1 MTKLFGKINK
11 IHFVGI
17 GGIGMSG
24 IAEVLHNMNFTV
36 TGSDISENSNVK
48 RLRSL
53 GMKIFIGHNAEN
65 VKDADVVVYTS
76 AVSDDNPELVFA
88 KDNYIPT
95 IMRGEMLAELMRM
108 KKSIAIAGSH
118 GKTST
123 TSMLAEI
130 FKHSDMDPTIVIGGR
145 LNSSNQ
151 NATLGKSEILI
162 AEADESDR
170 SFLILL
176 PTVTV
181 ITNIDLEHLDTYKDV
196 EDIKN
201 AFIQFANKVPFYGL
215 NVICLD
221 DSNVTDII
229 PFIEKRFVTYGIQAK
244 ADIRA
249 SNIVKSGFGISF
261 DVHIFEEYKGRINL
275 NLPGEHNVLN
285 SLAAIGVSH
294 EFQID
299 FKEIKDALENY
310 KGVQRRLTIKFS
322 KDNIVLID
330 DYGHHP
336 TEIKTTLNAVRDAF
350 GDRKIIAVFQ
360 PHRYTRTKAL
370 LHEFSKCFF
379 DADKVFITDIYA
391 ASEMPIEGINSGVL
405 AEEIKKHGFKD
416 VQYVQSMDS
425 ILQYID
431 GINEKTV
438 IITLGAGNIT
448 AFCDKIKEFLEG
460 KYEE

>member
-1 MTKLFGKINK
+1 MNK

-24 IAEVLHNMNFTV
+24 IAEVLHNMNFIV
-36 TGSDISENSNVK
+36 SGSDISDNSNVK

-53 GMKIFIGHNAEN
+53 GIKVFIGHSEDN
-65 VKDADVVVYTS
+65 VKGADVVVYTS
-76 AVSDDNPELVFA
+76 AVSNDNPELVFA
-88 KDNYIPT
+88 RDNYIPI

-130 FKHSDMDPTIVIGGR
+130 FHHAGMDPTVVIGGR

-176 PTVTV
+176 PTVAV

-196 EDIKN
+196 DDIKN
-201 AFIQFANKVPFYGL
+201 AFVQFANKVPFYGL

-221 DSNVTDII
+221 DSNVMDII
-229 PFIEKRFVTYGIQAK
+229 PYIEKKFITYGIRAK
-244 ADIRA
+244 ADIKA
-249 SNIVKSGFGISF
+249 SNIKKEGFGISF
-261 DVHIFEEYKGRINL
+261 DVYIFEEYMGRIKL
-275 NLPGEHNVLN
+275 GLPGEHNVLN
-285 SLAAIGVSH
+285 ALATIGVSY

-299 FKEIKDALENY
+299 FQHIKEALESY
-310 KGVQRRLTIKFS
+310 KGVQRRLTVKFD
-322 KDNIVLID
+322 KNEITLID

-336 TEIKTTLNAVRDAF
+336 TEIQTTLKAVRDAF
-350 GDRKIIAVFQ
+350 EDREIIVVFQ
-360 PHRYTRTKAL
+360 PHRYTRTQAL
-370 LHEFSKCFF
+370 MHEFSKCFF
-379 DADKVFITDIYA
+379 DADKLFITDIYA
-391 ASEMPIEGINSGVL
+391 ASEMPIEGINSEVL
-405 AEEIKKHGFKD
+405 TEEIKKHGFKD
-416 VQYVQSMDS
+416 VYYTQSMES
-425 ILQYID
+425 ILSYLD
-431 GINEKTV
+431 DVKEKTV

-448 AFCDKIKEFLEG
+448 TFSDIISKFLEE